1 MNTNNNNKDNN
12 RQAPH
17 PPYDCRTHE
26 RARQWQTWADSAST
40 RDLLDALHGSGESWL
55 STPADACNNAL
66 VARGYMLIGATPAS
80 ARIEQASA
88 DIAVMQDQPGQQRER
103 DQTIPLSL
111 LRPSPVQQRTQQQQQ
126 QQQHIA
132 HLAQAII
139 NSDLSL
145 EMGRD
150 IGHIVGMLIGILSG
164 DITMLF
170 SHNDP
175 LLNIPPDT
183 IVLARQS
190 IVVDSIALQ
199 KFIGELVQAVL
210 EHGIDETR
218 AVIARWQEKIAQW
231 HLAGDALLAA
241 MDEEDEEDE
250 EEASE

>member
-88 DIAVMQDQPGQQRER
+88 DIAVMQDQPG
-103 DQTIPLSL
+103 
-111 LRPSPVQQRTQQQQQ
+111 QQRTQQQQQ